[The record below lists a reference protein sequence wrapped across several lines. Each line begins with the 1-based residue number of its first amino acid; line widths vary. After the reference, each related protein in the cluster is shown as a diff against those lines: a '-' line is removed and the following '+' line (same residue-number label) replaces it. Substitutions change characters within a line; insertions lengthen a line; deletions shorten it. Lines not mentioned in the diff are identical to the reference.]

1 MRSLNRMLLTML
13 VLSLITF
20 ISYLLSGEVIFSL
33 VILSFS
39 MVFLF
44 GFREYGT
51 ANYSFRIA
59 HLYVGSI
66 LFSIAAG
73 YVLLAYLISFS
84 NLIIGEEV
92 YKLSLADAILFITG
106 IYSVINVIYIKK
118 TALRTDVGIQKSE
131 KGSCCS

>member
-1 MRSLNRMLLTML
+1 MRSLNRMLLTIL

-39 MVFLF
+39 MVFFF
-44 GFREYGT
+44 GFREHGT
-51 ANYSFRIA
+51 GNYSFRVA
-59 HLYVGSI
+59 HLYVGSV
-66 LFSIAAG
+66 LFSIAAS

-84 NLIIGEEV
+84 NLIIGGEV
-92 YKLSLADAILFITG
+92 YKLSLADVILFITG

-118 TALRTDVGIQKSE
+118 TALRTDIGIQKIE
-131 KGSCCS
+131 KSSCCS